1 MRPTRRVALAGP
13 AACAL
18 LAIAVPTASAHGQQA
33 PVPTI
38 TSVLTAW
45 SGDAL
50 ALGVI
55 VLAGLA
61 YVAAAIKVNSRA
73 PRSPVRAWRV
83 GAFLAGCAAVLV
95 ALESAVDIYA
105 QSLLS
110 VHMVQHLLLAMVAPA
125 LFAVSAPVTLAL
137 RVASPP
143 VRRGLLLPVLHSRLV
158 GIVASPLVAWTTF
171 TAVMFATHF
180 SPLYDA
186 ALEDPGLHV
195 AEHALFLV
203 SGCMFWWPVAAS
215 DPIPRRL
222 GYGGR
227 LAYVGLQMPVNAAVG
242 LAIYFAPSV
251 LYAHYATLLRTW
263 GPSALTDQQL
273 GGALMWGA
281 GDVILL
287 GAVPLVVAAWMRADE
302 RRSRA
307 IDARLATARPGAI
320 TAQAEGRQAPLPGGY
335 RT

>member
-1 MRPTRRVALAGP
+1 VAL
-13 AACAL
+13 
-18 LAIAVPTASAHGQQA
+18 IVT
-33 PVPTI
+33 
-38 TSVLTAW
+38 
-45 SGDAL
+45 
-50 ALGVI
+50 

-61 YVAAAIKVNSRA
+61 YVAAAITVNSRK
-73 PRSPVRAWRV
+73 PRSPVRAWRG
-83 GAFLAGCAAVLV
+83 GAFLAGCAVVLI

-105 QSLLS
+105 ESLLS
-110 VHMVQHLLLAMVAPA
+110 IHMVQHLLLAMVAPA

-137 RVASPP
+137 RAASPGL
-143 VRRGLLLPVLHSRLV
+143 RRGLLLPVLHSRLV
-158 GIVASPLVAWTTF
+158 GLVASPLVAWTTF
-171 TAVMFATHF
+171 TIVMFATHF

-186 ALEDPGLHV
+186 ALEDPPLHV
-195 AEHALFLV
+195 VEHALFLV
-203 SGCMFWWPVAAS
+203 SGCLFWWPVAAS

-227 LAYVGLQMPVNAAVG
+227 MAYVALQMPVNATVG

-281 GDVILL
+281 GDVLLL

-307 IDARLATARPGAI
+307 IDARLATARSGA
-320 TAQAEGRQAPLPGGY
+320 TAAPAEGP
-335 RT
+335 